1 MCCVVPDKELG
12 NDNGKQNPLFAYTL
26 ILVDALR
33 IENLKNKIRRTKIFK
48 ISCAIIK
55 RAIIAAYVKFNE
67 SVQEKK
73 SEKSPEITF
82 FCLKKYHYCLVKV
95 PLLHCKSAT
104 FTK

>member
-1 MCCVVPDKELG
+1 VPDKELG

-26 ILVDALR
+26 ILADALR

-55 RAIIAAYVKFNE
+55 RAIIAAYVKLNE
-67 SVQEKK
+67 SVQG
-73 SEKSPEITF
+73 KSPKKALESRF
-82 FCLKKYHYCLVKV
+82 FCLKKYHFCLVKV

>member
-1 MCCVVPDKELG
+1 MSCVVPDKELG

-55 RAIIAAYVKFNE
+55 RAIIAAYVKLNE
-67 SVQEKK
+67 SVQG
-73 SEKSPEITF
+73 KSPKKALKSRF
-82 FCLKKYHYCLVKV
+82 F
-95 PLLHCKSAT
+95 A
-104 FTK
+104 